1 MEQAQANL
9 FLRSFPNALTFAQRV
24 LDDLK
29 LSVSVHP
36 ELADQPA
43 SALGERPFLEL
54 QSFYKTVLESAGITG
69 TSSAIHAVNLAQ
81 RTQLIRA
88 FENPDSAVSRV
99 TEKVAEITQGF
110 PKKAA
115 DIERGRN
122 PGDVLDPYILAA
134 TQTLLYGGNFQGAI
148 GATVAHKALMII
160 EGLMGHLHEDVV
172 GEMRGN
178 IRAPEPRGFNQEL
191 LDPFEN
197 PFPGAD
203 VVQPPTQ
210 AGERLRVHQVKS
222 KTGTVKGGD
231 GKRLGEQLRQLGQYY
246 DAETL
251 LLCALIGDTLRGH
264 RSIAGVLTT
273 SPNTIVLGP

>member
-1 MEQAQANL
+1 
-9 FLRSFPNALTFAQRV
+9 
-24 LDDLK
+24 
-29 LSVSVHP
+29 
-36 ELADQPA
+36 
-43 SALGERPFLEL
+43 
-54 QSFYKTVLESAGITG
+54 
-69 TSSAIHAVNLAQ
+69 
-81 RTQLIRA
+81 
-88 FENPDSAVSRV
+88 
-99 TEKVAEITQGF
+99 
-110 PKKAA
+110 
-115 DIERGRN
+115 
-122 PGDVLDPYILAA
+122 
-134 TQTLLYGGNFQGAI
+134 
-148 GATVAHKALMII
+148 MII

-231 GKRLGEQLRQLGQYY
+231 GKRLGEQLIIRQLGQYY
-246 DAETL
+246 DAETHF
-251 LLCALIGDTLRGH
+251 CALIGNTLRGH

-273 SPNTIVLGP
+273 SPNTIVLVGESAFRELTRSPHGPDLLLRVYQNAFSEAAKSTGYNIEVMASAIFLTFKQRTEAAGEGFLEVVLNDAIGGDPSQQDSRVFARPGRRRPGG